1 MEETEGFLKKGNVFA
16 VVGVS
21 RDRNKYGRKV
31 YEDLKAAGYRAY
43 PVNPNVDSIGEDRCF
58 RSLKELP
65 EKPDVVS
72 IVVPPEAALGV
83 LEECASMGITRVW
96 MQPGSE
102 SDDAIGFCREHG
114 MEVLHGMCIMVKRK
128 GR

>member
-1 MEETEGFLKKGNVFA
+1 MDNISKFLKEGNTFA

-31 YEDLKAAGYRAY
+31 YEDLKAAGYRVY
-43 PVNPNVDSIGEDRCF
+43 PVNPNIEKIEGDRCF
-58 RSLKELP
+58 SSLKKLP

-72 IVVPPEAALGV
+72 IVVPPEAAMGV
-83 LEECASMGITRVW
+83 LKECASMGITRVW